1 MKKIDYN
8 RNPNGS
14 NQHEPRSNVE
24 LQKII
29 NLHPLWTKKDFRGEG
44 RKNPDK
50 GNALLTRK
58 ETERPGLVFGNYGGT
73 KQYKND
79 KLRCSMCKI
88 FKDLEDFPNDKYGSS
103 NGKRSNCSSCDIK
116 RNQEYRSSI
125 NNI

>member
-44 RKNPDK
+44 QQNLDK
-50 GNALLTRK
+50 GNALLTRM

-79 KLRCSMCKI
+79 KLRCSICKI

-116 RNQEYRSSI
+116 RNQEYRGSI